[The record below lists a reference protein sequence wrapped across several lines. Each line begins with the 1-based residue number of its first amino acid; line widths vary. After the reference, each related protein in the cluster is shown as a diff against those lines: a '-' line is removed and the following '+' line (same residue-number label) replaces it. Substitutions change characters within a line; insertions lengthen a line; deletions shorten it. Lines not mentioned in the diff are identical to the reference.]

1 MSSHHT
7 SNPVLACSS
16 PTAWPGGAGGL
27 HAGGRTVLELQ
38 QLQDSLQ
45 QQLQQLHGHN
55 FSTDQPMS
63 AASTHMLHLMKT
75 GVSCAEAETLRFLG
89 FGVLQFTAALQAYW
103 VQHEKKRESVQWPV
117 QLQELQRLGW
127 LGNNDTCSTSMSSS
141 SVFDTDDCCSTSSS
155 SSSSSERSAARRG
168 NVVQEMS
175 KYASELTTVRHR

>member
-1 MSSHHT
+1 MQ
-7 SNPVLACSS
+7 
-16 PTAWPGGAGGL
+16 
-27 HAGGRTVLELQ
+27 ELQ

-45 QQLQQLHGHN
+45 QQLQQLHGHS
-55 FSTDQPMS
+55 FSTDQPVS
-63 AASTHMLHLMKT
+63 AASTHMLQLMKT

-103 VQHEKKRESVQWPV
+103 VQHKKERESVQWPV

-127 LGNNDTCSTSMSSS
+127 LGSYDTCSTSKSSSTSSS
-141 SVFDTDDCCSTSSS
+141 SACDTYGCSSTASSS
-155 SSSSSERSAARRG
+155 SSSSSERSAGHTG